1 MEKKKFANKNQ
12 YDVIEY
18 VLVNYDYKSKEDLID
33 VVKKMMAVAMKN
45 QEVDPSLV
53 SAFSDAINTLSNL
66 DLEDINNIKAYIN
79 EDDGDDN

>member
-1 MEKKKFANKNQ
+1 M
-12 YDVIEY
+12 
-18 VLVNYDYKSKEDLID
+18 LVNYDYKSKEDLID